1 MEPKDLKWQMSIPC
15 RVPGGVPWSLLFV
28 TFLRLFTFILLSQ
41 WFLNLCVT
49 RNPYWWAGGAWEFA
63 FLARPGV
70 GGVGS
75 WCSWSGHPSVRTCA
89 LPGSIFYSSWSIS
102 HFPWRCLNIQSIPIL
117 SFCYPF
123 SSCSLVG
130 SKVDVQK
137 GKLIV
142 YFCVCSPG

>member
-1 MEPKDLKWQMSIPC
+1 MKQMEPKDLKWQMSIPC

-89 LPGSIFYSSWSIS
+89 LPGSAVLDMMIPRDDGEFLLLLSQSV
-102 HFPWRCLNIQSIPIL
+102 CLVYYLRKYMWEYNSAWKTKKKKLPR
-117 SFCYPF
+117 
-123 SSCSLVG
+123 
-130 SKVDVQK
+130 DW
-137 GKLIV
+137 GK
-142 YFCVCSPG
+142 